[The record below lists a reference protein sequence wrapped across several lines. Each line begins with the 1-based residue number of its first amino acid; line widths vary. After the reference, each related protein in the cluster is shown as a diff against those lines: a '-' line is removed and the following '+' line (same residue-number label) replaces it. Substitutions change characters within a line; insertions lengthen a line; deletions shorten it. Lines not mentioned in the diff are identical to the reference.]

1 MESMPMSPPAMD
13 GNTSM
18 NNSIGDSPMMT
29 PMTTTNMQMSFYW
42 GKDAVVLFSGWPKE
56 SLGLYILAFF
66 FIFLL
71 AFAVEFLSHTP
82 PNKLSKSPIASAS
95 IQAVVYAF
103 RTSLVYL
110 VMLAVMSFNVGI
122 FIAAVAGHTL
132 GFFVVKVR
140 ALTVAKGT
148 DSNEV

>member
-1 MESMPMSPPAMD
+1 MDMSPPAMD
-13 GNTSM
+13 GNTST
-18 NNSIGDSPMMT
+18 NNSTGNNMTMTMMT
-29 PMTTTNMQMSFYW
+29 TKMQMSFYW

-56 SLGLYILAFF
+56 SLGMYILAFF

-82 PNKLSKSPIASAS
+82 PNKLGKSPVVGAS
-95 IQAVVYAF
+95 IQAVIYAF
-103 RTSLVYL
+103 RTGLAYL

-132 GFFVVKVR
+132 GFFVVKVH
-140 ALTVAKGT
+140 ALTVEKRT
-148 DSNEV
+148 DSTEV

>member
-1 MESMPMSPPAMD
+1 MDSMPNMSPPN

-18 NNSIGDSPMMT
+18 NNSTGDSPIMSTKMM
-29 PMTTTNMQMSFYW
+29 NMQMSFYW
-42 GKDAVVLFSGWPKE
+42 GKDAVILFPRWPKE

-82 PNKLSKSPIASAS
+82 PNKLGKSPLASAS
-95 IQAVVYAF
+95 VQAFVYAF
-103 RTSLVYL
+103 RTGLAYL
-110 VMLAVMSFNVGI
+110 VMLAVMSFNIGI

-132 GFFVVKVR
+132 GFFVVKLRV
-140 ALTVAKGT
+140 LTAAKRT